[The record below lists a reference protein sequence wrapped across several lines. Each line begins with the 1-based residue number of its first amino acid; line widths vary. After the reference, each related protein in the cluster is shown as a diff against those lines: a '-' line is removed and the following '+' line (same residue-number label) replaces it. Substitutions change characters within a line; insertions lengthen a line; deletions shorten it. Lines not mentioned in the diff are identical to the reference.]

1 MTQEETVIAIII
13 VAIFAGV
20 TFYLEMRVRKLGI
33 GKKVSS
39 SRMKKDQAYNTLHTT
54 KAVRNKMKIDRMDTL
69 KADYMIQRAEDALD
83 SGNWQSCDE
92 LCRKAREELLK
103 SKRTGSAAA
112 ASTPTVLEEAVEES
126 EPEDE
131 PIPAPVRADAA
142 AVGNTGK
149 LQANFELKAAKGD
162 LDRFTGD
169 SSDREKATQLVEEAE
184 RQFEA
189 NEFQKSLSC
198 SFKAR
203 KVLSGEK
210 IEEPLEKECPNPVET
225 KVKAALTCKKC
236 GAPNEPEDAFCH
248 SCGTPLIL
256 TKCPHCGAELKGF
269 EKFCRKCGKAL
280 Q

>member
-1 MTQEETVIAIII
+1 MDTVQEIVLMIFI
-13 VAIFAGV
+13 VAMAALTIYAE
-20 TFYLEMRVRKLGI
+20 LRIRKVGI
-33 GKKVSS
+33 GKKVSA

-54 KAVRNKMKIDRMDTL
+54 KAVRNKLKIDRMDTL

-103 SKRTGSAAA
+103 SRRMGSTAA
-112 ASTPTVLEEAVEES
+112 ASKPSVLEEAVEES

-131 PIPAPVRADAA
+131 PIPAPVRADAGG
-142 AVGNTGK
+142 VGNTGK
-149 LQANFELKAAKGD
+149 LQANFELKAAKSD
-162 LDRFTGD
+162 LDRFAGD
-169 SSDREKATQLVEEAE
+169 SADREKASQLMEEAE

-210 IEEPLEKECPNPVET
+210 IEEPLEKECPSPEEA
-225 KVKAALTCKKC
+225 KVKAALRCKKC

-248 SCGTPLIL
+248 ACGSPLKL
-256 TKCPHCGAELKGF
+256 TKCPNCGAELKGF

-280 Q
+280 